1 MKAFQEN
8 KLHCCYHPAFS
19 YMGYPHIKAKKL
31 NLARIW
37 LKYKSSGK
45 GSGRDI
51 YSITMLLNSEIT
63 FSPGA
68 GDRAEM
74 HCNKG
79 EASND
84 PRQRLRQ
91 TWGLFKHARNDGMQ
105 EEKIQLKED
114 TEAKR
119 EVIWCLRGTELGKDT
134 KNITLLRRK
143 WKRPSDS
150 SKEKR
155 PIRKDR
161 RCTGWIEDDMTVI
174 PKATGA

>member
-8 KLHCCYHPAFS
+8 KLHYCYHPAFS

-51 YSITMLLNSEIT
+51 YSITILLNSEIT
-63 FSPGA
+63 FSSGA

-84 PRQRLRQ
+84 PRQWLWQ
-91 TWGLFKHARNDGMQ
+91 TWGLFKLTETFQACQEWWPARGEN
-105 EEKIQLKED
+105 
-114 TEAKR
+114 TAKR
-119 EVIWCLRGTELGKDT
+119 GYRGKERGDLMSERDRTWQRYKEHHFT
-134 KNITLLRRK
+134 KK
-143 WKRPSDS
+143 KV
-150 SKEKR
+150 KEAFR
-155 PIRKDR
+155 QQ
-161 RCTGWIEDDMTVI
+161 
-174 PKATGA
+174 